1 MKKVLIPVVSFL
13 VLIVVFVVGNLAIH
27 SMKTSIEYRK
37 LTNIILTAYPD
48 AERFEKLENEDF
60 VNYGDDFVY
69 EAYKIFDDD
78 TEVGYVYFTSTVG
91 KEKGLLVATGINTLT
106 KTLAGLTVIGYNETP
121 EYIAKVIGYPGFYDQ
136 FMNKTINAGLF
147 TISYP
152 NNSGATLSFTGI
164 QKGMQL
170 AREQFA
176 KDTGWKIPAAV
187 TVKSASQNLQNLEQL
202 VYVFTFEN
210 KDYSVVFDLNYA
222 VVENTDNAPANL
234 VTTFTSLAKGRPVQA
249 IITGVTSNTGKYT
262 LNVKGKGYS
271 SVWIEA
277 ELTYDSA
284 SDKIDSFTIVK
295 HEESTG
301 FGADIINSYSNQLL
315 GNHDLPVES
324 SASYTSR
331 GLKAIIALAQQY
343 VDEVI
348 KL

>member
-1 MKKVLIPVVSFL
+1 MKKVLIPVLSLL
-13 VLIVVFVVGNLAIH
+13 VLVAVFVVGNLAIN

-37 LTNIILTAYPD
+37 LTTFILAAYPD
-48 AERFEKLENEDF
+48 AESFEKLENEDF
-60 VNYGDDFVY
+60 INQGDNFVY
-69 EAYKIFDDD
+69 EAYKIIVDD

-91 KEKGLLVATGINTLT
+91 KEKGLLVATGINSLT
-106 KTLAGLTVIGYNETP
+106 KTLAGLTVVGYNETP
-121 EYIAKVIGYPGFYDQ
+121 EYIAKVIDYPGFYDQ

-147 TISYP
+147 TIAYP
-152 NNSGATLSFTGI
+152 LNSGATLSFTGI
-164 QKGMQL
+164 TKGMQL

-187 TVKSASQNLQNLEQL
+187 TVKSARQNLQNLEQL
-202 VYVFTFEN
+202 IYVLTYEN
-210 KDYSVVFDLNYA
+210 KDYNIIFDLNYN

-234 VTTFTSLAKGRPVQA
+234 LPTFTTVAKGRPVQA
-249 IITGVTSNTGKYT
+249 LITGVTFNAGKYT

-271 SVWIEA
+271 SVWIQA
-277 ELTYDSA
+277 ELTYDST
-284 SDKIDSFTIVK
+284 SDKIDSFTIVD